1 MWILIALVVTTFA
14 EKPITIDEFLAK
26 PIPEYAKHLTGQA
39 LVDYVNEHQ
48 PFFKAHYT
56 PGAEE
61 LGRSRIMDSKFLV
74 GPNKEDLMTD
84 VITDEKLPESYDARE
99 RWPQCKS
106 IGTIRDQS
114 KCGSCWAVSAAGAMS
129 DQLCVQSNGTIKV
142 LISDADL
149 LACCDPCGFGCQGG
163 FALKAYDYMKHEGVC
178 TGGRYKQKDVCMPY
192 PYFPCGK
199 HKDQPY
205 YSECPPHYFPT
216 PKCRKKCQRKYGK
229 SYYDDK
235 YFAKTSYMISKD
247 EEKIKQEIYKHGPV
261 SASFEIYT
269 DFLNYKEG
277 IYVVCHYIPVHNS
290 SHHTAGQKEGSHAI
304 KIIGWGR
311 ANDTDYWLIANSYN
325 TDWGE
330 NGMYISQ

>member
-84 VITDEKLPESYDARE
+84 VITDEKLPER
-99 RWPQCKS
+99 
-106 IGTIRDQS
+106 
-114 KCGSCWAVSAAGAMS
+114 
-129 DQLCVQSNGTIKV
+129 
-142 LISDADL
+142 
-149 LACCDPCGFGCQGG
+149 CQGG

-235 YFAKTSYMISKD
+235 YF
-247 EEKIKQEIYKHGPV
+247 
-261 SASFEIYT
+261 
-269 DFLNYKEG
+269 
-277 IYVVCHYIPVHNS
+277 
-290 SHHTAGQKEGSHAI
+290 
-304 KIIGWGR
+304 
-311 ANDTDYWLIANSYN
+311 
-325 TDWGE
+325 GE
-330 NGMYISQ
+330 A